1 MKMLLLPVC
10 DNSLA
15 TTLTDD
21 TKRKYMHHHYKVNK
35 ALSFITTQLAS
46 ARQSTLMFISGD

>member
-1 MKMLLLPVC
+1 MLLLPVC